1 MVKKSELRTA
11 VDYSEEEAAMAKTE
25 LRNNTTNNSLEET
38 VISNEAAPDPFD
50 MASLRLDQSFVET
63 AGVKKLLTT
72 VPIGK
77 PSPQDFIRIHPGQ
90 EYRETFAMIEL
101 KEDREFYLLQRE
113 IARALPGEFFTAT
126 VFVCINRQGV
136 IRLVPVRLPGPDG
149 KKNNWH
155 QSLMDGV
162 QLAMLRWVRI
172 KANMALGAYEI
183 FEAAATIPDP
193 TWPDLTYQELLRIG
207 SRDRVVNSLDHLLIK
222 RLRGLG

>member
-1 MVKKSELRTA
+1 MPKKAEAVELQTI
-11 VDYSEEEAAMAKTE
+11 VST
-25 LRNNTTNNSLEET
+25 EET
-38 VISNEAAPDPFD
+38 VSTLISNEATPDPFD

-72 VPIGK
+72 VPVGK
-77 PSPQDFIRIHPGQ
+77 PNPQDFMRFHPGQ
-90 EYRETFAMIEL
+90 EYRDTFAMIEL
-101 KEDREFYLLQRE
+101 KEDREFYLLLRE

-126 VFVCINRQGV
+126 VFTCINRQGV
-136 IRLVPVRLPGPDG
+136 VRLCPVRLPGPDG
-149 KKNNWH
+149 KENQWH
-155 QSLMDGV
+155 RSLMDGV

-193 TWPDLTYQELLRIG
+193 TWPDLTFQELLRIG
-207 SRDRVVNSLDHLLIK
+207 FRDRVVDHLDHPLIK